1 MITIIALGLFGF
13 LLLVAQQLVYQ
24 RLWLKNLNVDIGFS
38 ADHIYEGE
46 TGELKEIIE
55 NRKCLPLAMLKVKFI
70 THRHLVFGNAR
81 GSRTTDNYYRND
93 VFCIGGGERII
104 RTLKFQGS
112 RRGYYTIKELSLVG
126 SDLFFMS
133 QMNKDLPAE
142 NKDPSHMEKGFSTEK
157 ISAPSINE
165 EKLHREIYVYPKPY
179 DSKELRRALIYLN
192 GDMVAKRHLLEDPFE
207 YRGIREYQPYD
218 DMRSINW
225 KATAKTGDFKVNQR
239 HYTSLKNARIF
250 FDIHYD
256 TRIYSEAVAEMTLRI
271 TAALCAYFLKQG
283 MQVSCFGNGVD
294 TVTREP
300 VAILPKGGSRHLDHI
315 YKSLAR
321 VDLDQPGVSFT
332 ERFEETVF
340 EASGGA
346 LNCFVSSNQGEEFV
360 DFLTGYQRT
369 GSPFVWFFPVP
380 RGKELPKL
388 PPAVARHISV
398 LYLDA

>member
-1 MITIIALGLFGF
+1 
-13 LLLVAQQLVYQ
+13 
-24 RLWLKNLNVDIGFS
+24 
-38 ADHIYEGE
+38 
-46 TGELKEIIE
+46 
-55 NRKCLPLAMLKVKFI
+55 
-70 THRHLVFGNAR
+70 
-81 GSRTTDNYYRND
+81 
-93 VFCIGGGERII
+93 
-104 RTLKFQGS
+104 
-112 RRGYYTIKELSLVG
+112 
-126 SDLFFMS
+126 
-133 QMNKDLPAE
+133 
-142 NKDPSHMEKGFSTEK
+142 
-157 ISAPSINE
+157 
-165 EKLHREIYVYPKPY
+165 
-179 DSKELRRALIYLN
+179 
-192 GDMVAKRHLLEDPFE
+192 
-207 YRGIREYQPYD
+207 
-218 DMRSINW
+218 
-225 KATAKTGDFKVNQR
+225 
-239 HYTSLKNARIF
+239 
-250 FDIHYD
+250 
-256 TRIYSEAVAEMTLRI
+256 MTLRI

-321 VDLDQPGVSFT
+321 VDLDQPGVSFPQ
-332 ERFEETVF
+332 RFEETVF